1 MNQNLIKQ
9 NYATNENEMKV
20 YLTKNYKKEII
31 NNKTIINNNYII
43 YEKIGKGSFW
53 TVKKVKRNL
62 ISKEGKL
69 LDNNYYVFKK
79 GELNK
84 KIFLFDDD
92 FNNNNKENRIGL
104 REFNLLKNICH
115 KNISRLFECIID
127 KNKNKIVFVM
137 EFCDLGSLMK
147 IKENEYEYNL
157 ILMKFLY
164 EKIFKKNNEK
174 IFEID
179 NFLYENYKEFFEFVA
194 YEIFNQ
200 LINALFYLHIN
211 KKIAHLDIKPD
222 NILFKSYDLNE
233 EKNNYIKLSD
243 FSNSLKFN
251 DLNEK
256 INYLNGTPAFLP
268 PETEEIEKF
277 SPFKCD
283 IFTLGAS
290 IYTFLF
296 NSLEFKN
303 YKEKIECINNI
314 KLKNLLENSLNFDP
328 EKRFDIIELKKLL

>member
-1 MNQNLIKQ
+1 M
-9 NYATNENEMKV
+9 
-20 YLTKNYKKEII
+20 
-31 NNKTIINNNYII
+31 
-43 YEKIGKGSFW
+43 
-53 TVKKVKRNL
+53 KRNL

-84 KIFLFDDD
+84 KIFLFDNDE
-92 FNNNNKENRIGL
+92 NNNNETRIGL

-179 NFLYENYKEFFEFVA
+179 NF
-194 YEIFNQ
+194 
-200 LINALFYLHIN
+200 
-211 KKIAHLDIKPD
+211 KPD

-256 INYLNGTPAFLP
+256 IN
-268 PETEEIEKF
+268 
-277 SPFKCD
+277 
-283 IFTLGAS
+283 
-290 IYTFLF
+290 
-296 NSLEFKN
+296 
-303 YKEKIECINNI
+303 CI
-314 KLKNLLENSLNFDP
+314 
-328 EKRFDIIELKKLL
+328 

>member
-84 KIFLFDDD
+84 KIFLFDNDE
-92 FNNNNKENRIGL
+92 NNNNETRIGL

-115 KNISRLFECIID
+115 QNISRLFECIID

-164 EKIFKKNNEK
+164 EKILKKIMKKLKLK
-174 IFEID
+174 IFYMKIIK
-179 NFLYENYKEFFEFVA
+179 NFLNLLLMKF
-194 YEIFNQ
+194 
-200 LINALFYLHIN
+200 LIN
-211 KKIAHLDIKPD
+211 
-222 NILFKSYDLNE
+222 
-233 EKNNYIKLSD
+233 
-243 FSNSLKFN
+243 
-251 DLNEK
+251 
-256 INYLNGTPAFLP
+256 
-268 PETEEIEKF
+268 
-277 SPFKCD
+277 
-283 IFTLGAS
+283 
-290 IYTFLF
+290 
-296 NSLEFKN
+296 
-303 YKEKIECINNI
+303 
-314 KLKNLLENSLNFDP
+314 
-328 EKRFDIIELKKLL
+328 